1 MNLFD
6 IIKSIFDN
14 KLKIILTTLIVTLFS
29 VQYSSKQPE
38 EYQITV
44 NISPSK
50 PSTFNSYKNINET
63 LEWNSYTPS
72 INAQSIFKK
81 FIYEVNNYDS
91 IIVALKNNSFIKE
104 KLINLDE
111 ASRQSILSDYAQSY
125 KISVSKD
132 FQSLTITFQ
141 WHNSSEASVLIQDVI
156 QNTLQNVKEDISSEI
171 KQSSLVIDLIDANS
185 LEQLKFQSKDI
196 IELEQIKNKS
206 RIFILEEEL
215 NQLESQK
222 KEILVLEKR
231 KLESQILILEEYY
244 SVAKDL
250 GIEKPIYLRSTYPV
264 EYFQGYKVLE
274 KKINM
279 LKSRTNDQL
288 ILSSVET
295 IDIQQQII
303 FIKKQINS
311 LNKRTNDQLIL
322 ISADFIL
329 LKEKINGIKNSLSS
343 SVLELNE
350 TLKILK
356 KDSLNDWVNYNMYDV
371 KITSLNV
378 GSKRFIGLGVIF
390 GLLISILYVLSVD
403 IIRELKRQIK
413 P

>member
-1 MNLFD
+1 
-6 IIKSIFDN
+6 
-14 KLKIILTTLIVTLFS
+14 
-29 VQYSSKQPE
+29 
-38 EYQITV
+38 
-44 NISPSK
+44 
-50 PSTFNSYKNINET
+50 
-63 LEWNSYTPS
+63 
-72 INAQSIFKK
+72 
-81 FIYEVNNYDS
+81 
-91 IIVALKNNSFIKE
+91 
-104 KLINLDE
+104 
-111 ASRQSILSDYAQSY
+111 
-125 KISVSKD
+125 
-132 FQSLTITFQ
+132 
-141 WHNSSEASVLIQDVI
+141 
-156 QNTLQNVKEDISSEI
+156 
-171 KQSSLVIDLIDANS
+171 
-185 LEQLKFQSKDI
+185 
-196 IELEQIKNKS
+196 
-206 RIFILEEEL
+206 
-215 NQLESQK
+215 
-222 KEILVLEKR
+222 
-231 KLESQILILEEYY
+231 
-244 SVAKDL
+244 
-250 GIEKPIYLRSTYPV
+250 
-264 EYFQGYKVLE
+264 VLE